1 MDTGASGLTTVSRD
15 MSSKQRTCPP
25 SARTAFTLIE
35 LLVVVSIISLL
46 IAILLPSLRRAREQA
61 LVVTCQSN
69 LRQQLIG
76 MTVYSSDY
84 GGRFAYGKNFD
95 WEKFTYPGLTF
106 AEYIQDLL
114 IPYVGGQR
122 GDANPDVDFSEVFRC
137 PAVERSPKFAWL
149 REPEQNHY
157 RYNTHKAL
165 NHEKRVGRP
174 CSLVRSPS
182 VAVLLYDVAFADWSP
197 RDLPHGR
204 TRTSINVGYVDTH
217 VAQMTSQ
224 SYFRDSPNK
233 PYLDEAVNA
242 FVVRGWDVVSI
253 PSEVEE

>member
-1 MDTGASGLTTVSRD
+1 MTTVSRN
-15 MSSKQRTCPP
+15 MSSKQQACPP
-25 SARTAFTLIE
+25 SVGTAFTLIE

-61 LVVTCQSN
+61 LVVTCESN

-76 MTVYSSDY
+76 MTVYSGDY
-84 GGRFAYGKNFD
+84 GDRFAYGKNFD

-106 AEYIQDLL
+106 ADYIQDLL

-165 NHEKRVGRP
+165 NHEQRVGR
-174 CSLVRSPS
+174 SSSFVRSPAA
-182 VAVLLYDVAFADWSP
+182 AVLLYDLAFADWRP
-197 RDLPHGR
+197 QDLPHGR
-204 TRTSINVGYVDTH
+204 TRTSINVGYVDAH
-217 VAQMTSQ
+217 VTPVTSQ
-224 SYFRDSPNK
+224 SYFRDSPNE
-233 PYLDEAVNA
+233 PYRDEAGNA

-253 PSEVEE
+253 ASEVEE